1 METTEDRIAYAL
13 GELAFDGY
21 NRSTGGLTWDGKP
34 VPTWATIQLSKPG
47 VCRAWACAAL
57 AMRERI
63 DAGERN
69 LLVIGRAGFDAY
81 NQSTGG
87 LTHKGDPI
95 PPWEVIEVQTPRVT
109 TAWAASA
116 RALAERLQT
125 PSPA

>member
-21 NRSTGGLTWDGKP
+21 NQSTEGLTWDGKP
-34 VPTWATIQLSKPG
+34 VPTWAMIQLSKPG

-57 AMRERI
+57 AMQERI
-63 DAGERN
+63 DAGEVDFR
-69 LLVIGRAGFDAY
+69 VIGRAGFDAY

-95 PPWEVIEVQTPRVT
+95 PPWETIEAQTPHVT
-109 TAWAASA
+109 TAWRAAA
-116 RALAERLQT
+116 QALAGR
-125 PSPA
+125 PRSSSPA